1 MSDARR
7 SKVIEKIATGIAGFD
22 DIAEGGLPSGTL
34 TLVSGTAGSAKT
46 IFGMQFLAAGI
57 TAYEEGG
64 VFVTFEERPA
74 QMCRHML
81 SLGWDI
87 ESWENAGKWAFVD
100 ASPFVDVEQITTGA
114 FNLEALLARIEFAV
128 SSVKAKRV
136 VMDSLG
142 TMFAQIPDPLILRA
156 ELFRIIQALQSLGVT
171 TVLTAERANDK
182 DDLGRYGVE
191 EFVADNVLIL
201 RHALE
206 SDKRRRTIEI
216 LKFRGTTY
224 RDGEYPFT
232 VLKDQGIVVIPLT
245 SADLRQKTSTVRTT
259 TGSTQLDEMCGG
271 GLLRSSVILVSGATG
286 TGKTLTTTQFIG
298 AGAKLKE
305 KCLFFAFEESREQ
318 IFRNAASWGYDFEK
332 LEREGF
338 IKIICRYPE
347 SAGIN
352 DHLVWMR
359 MAIEEYQPQRVAVDS
374 LSAIER
380 IATPKAFREIVIS
393 LTSFLKEKQ
402 VLAVFTSTTSALLG
416 GSSITDANIS
426 TITDTI
432 ILLRYIELLGE
443 MRRGVMI
450 LKMRGS
456 AHNKEIREFTIS
468 EHGMTVGKAFRNVS
482 GILSGNASVLAG
494 ESELVRVKSM
504 FTEGDDLS

>member
-1 MSDARR
+1 MSRANR
-7 SKVIEKIATGIAGFD
+7 SREIGKTATGISGFD
-22 DIAEGGLPSGTL
+22 DIAEGGLPEGTL

-46 IFGMQFLAAGI
+46 IFGMQFLASGI
-57 TAYEEGG
+57 TEFEDNA

-74 QMCRHML
+74 QMRRHML

-87 ESWENAGKWAFVD
+87 ETWEEQGRWAFVD
-100 ASPFVDVEQITTGA
+100 ASPFVDVEQVEAGS
-114 FNLEALLARIEFAV
+114 FNLEALVARIEFAV
-128 SSVKAKRV
+128 KSVGAKRV

-142 TMFAQIPDPLILRA
+142 TMFTQIQDAQLLRS
-156 ELFRIIQALQSLGVT
+156 ELFRIIQSLQGLNVT
-171 TVLTAERANDK
+171 SILTAERSFDK

-191 EFVADNVLIL
+191 EFVADNVVIL

-232 VLKDQGIVVIPLT
+232 VLKNKGIIVIPLT
-245 SADLRQKTSTVRTT
+245 SSDLRQKTSSERTT
-259 TGSTQLDEMCGG
+259 TGNSDLDEMCGG

-298 AGAKLKE
+298 AGGMLKE
-305 KCLFFAFEESREQ
+305 KCLLFAFEESRDQ
-318 IFRNAASWGYDFEK
+318 IFRNAASWGYDFEAMEK
-332 LEREGF
+332 EGYL
-338 IKIICRYPE
+338 KVVCRYPE
-347 SAGIN
+347 SAGLN
-352 DHLVWMR
+352 DHLVKMR
-359 MAIEEYQPQRVAVDS
+359 MEVEEFAPQRVAVDS

-380 IATPKAFREIVIS
+380 IATPKAFRELVIS

-402 VLAVFTSTTSALLG
+402 TLAVFTSTTSALLG
-416 GSSITDANIS
+416 GASITDANIS

-432 ILLRYIELLGE
+432 VLLRYIELMGE

-456 AHNKEIREFTIS
+456 PHNKEIREFVIT
-468 EHGMTVGKAFRNVS
+468 EDGMTVGKAFRNVS
-482 GILSGNASVLAG
+482 GILSGNASVLATDN
-494 ESELVRVKSM
+494 EMSRMKSL
-504 FTEGDDLS
+504 FTDGDGAS